1 MKADNYIEIDS
12 TTRLYW
18 GELKKGH
25 RVYFI
30 ERDGNEVVVWDTE
43 KVNIHILLTSVLT
56 ELSFRE
62 LDKSRKSH
70 TVLEVIKNLAARV
83 TGKGDR

>member
-1 MKADNYIEIDS
+1 MKADNYVEIDS
-12 TTRLYW
+12 ATRLYW
-18 GELKKGH
+18 GEVKKGH
-25 RVYFI
+25 RMYFI
-30 ERDGNEVVVWDTE
+30 EKDGNEIVVWDTE

-70 TVLEVIKNLAARV
+70 TLFDVIKSLAAKV
-83 TGKGDR
+83 TGRSDR

>member
-1 MKADNYIEIDS
+1 MKADNYVEIDS

-18 GELKKGH
+18 GEVNKGH
-25 RVYFI
+25 RMYFI
-30 ERDGNEVVVWDTE
+30 EKDGNEIVVWDTG

-70 TVLEVIKNLAARV
+70 TLFDVIKGLAAKV
-83 TGKGDR
+83 TGRSDR